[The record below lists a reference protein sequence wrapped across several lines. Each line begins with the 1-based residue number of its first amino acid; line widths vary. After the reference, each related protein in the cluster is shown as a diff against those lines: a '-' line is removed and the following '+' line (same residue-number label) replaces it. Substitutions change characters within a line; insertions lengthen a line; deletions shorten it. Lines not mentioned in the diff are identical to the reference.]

1 MQIDVTSTVTVELRE
16 EAFTE
21 EFMQEFR
28 HMFYP
33 FFNKEDHAE
42 HIAQLMAR
50 ELISPV
56 NDQAGADQF
65 VEGYGPIGKYV
76 RKAHVGHV
84 QTEIQ

>member
-1 MQIDVTSTVTVELRE
+1 MQIDVTSSVTVELRD

-21 EFMQEFR
+21 DFMQEFR
-28 HMFYP
+28 RMFFP

-50 ELISPV
+50 ELMSPV
-56 NDQAGADQF
+56 SGEAGASQF

-76 RKAHVGHV
+76 RKAHVGQLH
-84 QTEIQ
+84 TEIQ